1 VKAED
6 EEPLWP
12 SGQVRAGRALANETR
27 SGLVAGR
34 NRRLDDATPRRSG
47 SRALSKFGHSLDHLP
62 SVVIIELRGAAP
74 KSGAG
79 IRGSWANDVH

>member
-47 SRALSKFGHSLDHLP
+47 SRALSKFGHSLECARRAGQDH
-62 SVVIIELRGAAP
+62 AAVLTICR
-74 KSGAG
+74 A
-79 IRGSWANDVH
+79 W